1 MLFQKLD
8 YLRSAERFL
17 RKNPSLKKAC
27 GIKKAP
33 SYRTLGRRLPEIMKL
48 IYPLVVK
55 LLVFLTETGFV
66 SWNLASIDSS
76 LLKAFGKEEQ
86 REWIDNKPKGQILQK
101 PTDRQ
106 ARWGYSAGKD
116 EWIFGYKIHLI
127 VLVKPLIIPLCWL
140 STSASPHDSN
150 FFKPLSCIAQRI
162 AFSLS
167 KLIKVFLGDTAYDS
181 LGNRDH
187 ALFLDNARLVAPI
200 KQTKGKMSGR
210 RKIIEAFNHSP
221 KGKRLLKRRG
231 DIERFFDHFKDL
243 FNIDPLPVIGKTN
256 VEAYLSLACFG
267 YLAAV
272 CYNIRMGRKPRE
284 IKSLFF

>member
-8 YLRSAERFL
+8 YFRSIERFL
-17 RKNPSLKKAC
+17 GKNPSLKKAC
-27 GIKKAP
+27 GIKKIP
-33 SYRTLGRRLPEIMKL
+33 SYRTLGRRLPEIVKL
-48 IYPLVVK
+48 VYPLTVK

-66 SWNLASIDSS
+66 SWRLASIDSS

-86 REWIDNKPKGQILQK
+86 REWIDGKPKGGIWQK
-101 PTDRQ
+101 PTDKE

-127 VLVKPLIIPLCWL
+127 VLVKPLIVPLCWL

-150 FFKPLSCIAQRI
+150 FFKPLSVIAQRI

-167 KLIKVFLGDTAYDS
+167 QLIKVFLGDTGYDS
-181 LGNRDH
+181 LENRDH
-187 ALFLDNARLVAPI
+187 ALFLNNARLVAPI

-210 RKIIEAFNHSP
+210 RRIIDDFNHSP
-221 KGKRLLKRRG
+221 QGKGLLKRRG
-231 DIERFFDHFKDL
+231 DIERFFYHFKNL
-243 FNIDPLPVIGKTN
+243 FNVDPLPVIGKTK
-256 VEAYLSLACFG
+256 VEAYLTLACFG